1 MMNDKNISSDEPVK
15 ERLKLFLVEKRLKVA
30 EFAEKAGVTKSFL
43 YRGDDMKV
51 NVLIRICKAFPDL
64 NVRWLLG
71 LDDEVMISKDDK
83 KHIDEMLKIIELAE
97 VEKLKLMGQVELLK
111 ELLDTERK
119 EESNNKKSSINKK
132 NDV

>member
-1 MMNDKNISSDEPVK
+1 MTNDKNISNDEPVK

-30 EFAEKAGVTKSFL
+30 EFTEKAGVTKSFL

-71 LDDEVMISKDDK
+71 LDNEVMISKDDK
-83 KHIDEMLKIIELAE
+83 KHIEELQKIIELAE
-97 VEKLKLMGQVELLK
+97 VEKLKLIGQVELLK